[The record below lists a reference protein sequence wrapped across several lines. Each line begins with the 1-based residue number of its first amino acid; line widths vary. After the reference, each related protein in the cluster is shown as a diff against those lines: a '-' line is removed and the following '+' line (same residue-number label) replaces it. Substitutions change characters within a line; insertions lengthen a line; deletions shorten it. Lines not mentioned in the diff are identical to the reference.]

1 MSKRISELPAA
12 DPLDGTE
19 LVEVSQDQG
28 SAGLVSVKTT
38 AQDIAG
44 LAAGGGGGALTP
56 YPDPAYLWYG
66 PSGVTVDSVGSQI
79 CGDPFI
85 VWDGTQFV
93 KYHFETLSIA
103 PHVKCYYR
111 TGPTVEGPWAVKTEI
126 TGMAGYHKPAILVD
140 ELGVPVQ
147 VGGNY
152 HAYAVFF
159 DSTLASKEIYHFTAS
174 TLTGTWTV
182 ASKVIAKGG
191 SGDKDEF
198 NTDTPYAIYK
208 GGTVYLWYM
217 GAPNSSLATFGLA
230 VRMMRAT
237 ATDPD
242 GPFTKSSTD
251 VLEPSTTPGD
261 WDYGWMGGVQIRLR
275 PDGTYMMVYNAGD
288 TRPVSAGQEPNTSRV
303 GYAYASSING
313 PWSKDASNP
322 YLTPTNAPTTGLEQT
337 NVWRAHMAFDPK
349 FGRWAMFYNT
359 GGAGTEVITFGRQGA
374 YDFTYGTGGGL
385 DVQTITTSAVA
396 VTNSRVNVT
405 PGVYRLKFELNY
417 IADTAGATPALD
429 IDTQIRLDG
438 TNVTGKVSRAF
449 IGSYAY
455 ENRDVVVEHG
465 ALGVAASGYI
475 DITTQVTG
483 GTPTANSK
491 ARRLRVTVQRL

>member
-1 MSKRISELPAA
+1 MTKKISELTDA
-12 DPLDGTE
+12 DLPLAGDE
-19 LVEVSQDQG
+19 LLEVSVPG
-28 SAGLVSVKTT
+28 TPNLSRKVT
-38 AQDIAG
+38 AQDIAD
-44 LAAGGGGGALTP
+44 LAPGGAGGALTP

-79 CGDPFI
+79 CGDPFV
-85 VWDGTQFV
+85 VWDGTQFI
-93 KYHFETLSIA
+93 KYHFETLSSA

-111 TGPTVEGPWAVKTEI
+111 TGPTTEGPWATKTEI
-126 TGMAGYHKPAILVD
+126 TGMAGYHKPVILVD
-140 ELGVPVQ
+140 ELGAPVQ

-159 DSTLASKEIYHFTAS
+159 DSTLASKEIFHFTAA

-198 NTDTPYAIYK
+198 NTDTPFAIYK

-217 GAPNSSLATFGLA
+217 GAPSSSLATFGLA
-230 VRMMRAT
+230 VRMLRAT

-251 VLEPSTTPGD
+251 VLEPSTSAA

-313 PWSKDASNP
+313 PWSKDPSNP
-322 YLTPTNAPTTGLEQT
+322 YFTPTNAPTTGLEQT
-337 NVWRAHMAFDPK
+337 NIWRAHMAFDPK
-349 FGRWAMFYNT
+349 IGRWTMFYNT
-359 GGAGTEVITFGRQGA
+359 GGSGSEVITYARQGA
-374 YDFTYGTGGGL
+374 YDYFYGTGAGF
-385 DVQTITTSAVA
+385 DVQTLTTSAA
-396 VTNSRVNVT
+396 ALTNSRVNLT
-405 PGVYRLKFELNY
+405 PGVYRVKYQVNY
-417 IADTAGATPALD
+417 IADTAGGTSTKPD
-429 IDTQIRLDG
+429 IDTQIRLNGIDL
-438 TNVTGKVSRAF
+438 TNRVSREYV
-449 IGSYAY
+449 GSYAY
-455 ENRDVVVEHG
+455 ENRDTTVEAIV
-465 ALGVAASGYI
+465 ALGASGYV
-475 DITTQVTG
+475 DATVVAAPSALST
-483 GTPTANSK
+483 SK
-491 ARRLRVTVQRL
+491 ARRLRVMVERIG